1 MSRYESNKI
10 IKGRNSSRIYKSNI
24 YPKIERSVTDIYIIT
39 RSGDRL
45 DLLANKYYN
54 DQNLWWIIAVA
65 NNLGGSG
72 LIVPPAKQLRIPI
85 EVANILSEY
94 QELQEER

>member
-39 RSGDRL
+39 RSR
-45 DLLANKYYN
+45 
-54 DQNLWWIIAVA
+54 
-65 NNLGGSG
+65 SFS
-72 LIVPPAKQLRIPI
+72 KQ
-85 EVANILSEY
+85 IL
-94 QELQEER
+94 